1 MKQLIFPF
9 VAVGVAFLL
18 TVVATRH
25 IHSEGF
31 QGILCI
37 VDIIVIDDGQW
48 RLIIGYLANGIEMR
62 VVRGGSWAS

>member
-9 VAVGVAFLL
+9 VAVGVAVLL

-25 IHSEGF
+25 IDSEGF